1 MKKEITMSVVNA
13 NAAGIDIGSKSHFIA
28 VGQGVDD
35 IKEFDVT
42 TEGHKKSIAFLKE
55 HNVTSIAMESTGS
68 YWQSFYSVLLEAG
81 FDTLLVPGNQTKNLR
96 KKTDVKDAQW
106 IQKLHSLGLLTG
118 SFLPDE
124 QTLRVR
130 TIARHRASLV
140 ETCAKYTNKI
150 QKSLR
155 LMNIR
160 LDVCIRDVAG
170 KSGRAIIEDI
180 LAGERDPNK
189 LVCHVD
195 ARVKMSQKEIVLHLE
210 GQWNDE
216 LLYELKDSYEL
227 LKIHEDRIKNCDLQI
242 EQILSEHNRQE
253 DIDNERQLVKK
264 QNKGKHVCTANLSKQ
279 CYEIFGVDIFSV
291 NGIGP
296 GTSLTFISE
305 MGMNIFKFPS
315 AKHFSSWLRLA
326 PNNRISGG
334 KVISSRTDKS
344 RNQLTKAFRDA
355 ANAAG
360 LSKGNDYLAHFFRRI
375 AFKKGRGAAI
385 TATARKI
392 SVIVWNMIVKRQEYN
407 PITASDF
414 METMKQKKIK
424 QIQKDV
430 KKFGILNAELSMA

>member
-1 MKKEITMSVVNA
+1 MKKEIAMSVVNA

-35 IKEFDVT
+35 IEEFKVN
-42 TEGHKKSIAFLKE
+42 TEGHRESIAFLN
-55 HNVTSIAMESTGS
+55 HHGITTIAMESTGS
-68 YWQSFYSVLLEAG
+68 YWQSFYNVLQDAG
-81 FDTLLVPGNQTKNLR
+81 FEVLLVPGNQTKNLR

-106 IQKLHSLGLLTG
+106 IQKLHALGLLSG
-118 SFLPDE
+118 SFLPDK
-124 QTLRVR
+124 QTLRIR
-130 TIARHRASLV
+130 TISRHRASLV

-160 LDVCIRDVAG
+160 LDVSIRDIAG
-170 KSGRAIIEDI
+170 KSGRAIIESI
-180 LAGERDPNK
+180 LAGERNPKN
-189 LVCHVD
+189 LVLHVD
-195 ARVKMSQKEIVLHLE
+195 KRVKKSREEIILNLD

-216 LLYELKDSYEL
+216 LLFELKDSYEL
-227 LKIHEDRIKNCDLQI
+227 LQIHESRIKNCDVQI
-242 EQILSEHNRQE
+242 EQILSEHQRQE
-253 DIDNERQLVKK
+253 EIDHDKKLVKK

-296 GTSLTFISE
+296 GTALTFISE
-305 MGMNIFKFPS
+305 MGMNIFKFPT

-334 KVISSRTDKS
+334 KVITSRTEKS
-344 RNQLTKAFRDA
+344 RNQMTKAFRDA
-355 ANAAG
+355 ANAVG
-360 LSKGNDYLAHFFRRI
+360 LSKSNDYLSHFFRRI

-392 SVIVWNMIVKRQEYN
+392 SVITWNMVVKRQDYN
-407 PITASDF
+407 PINTADF
-414 METMKQKKIK
+414 MESMKQRKIK
-424 QIQKDV
+424 QIKKDLR
-430 KKFGILNAELSMA
+430 KFGIINAELSMT